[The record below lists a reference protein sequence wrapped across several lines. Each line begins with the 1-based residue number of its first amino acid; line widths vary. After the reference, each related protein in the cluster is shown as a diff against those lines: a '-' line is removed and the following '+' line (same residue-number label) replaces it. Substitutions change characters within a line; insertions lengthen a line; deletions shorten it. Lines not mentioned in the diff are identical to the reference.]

1 MIDAHTLA
9 LAGTAALY
17 AAAGYL
23 LGSIPVAWLLTWQ
36 LTGRDLRTMGSGN
49 VGVMNTALSVNRWA
63 GLIVL
68 LTELAKGVLAV
79 LVPWFVTGEPVVIGA
94 CALGAFVGTRWP
106 VWLRFHGGR
115 GNTCAAASL
124 VLIAPVAVLVL
135 AIVFFS
141 LRWMG
146 LGNFAATRLMAAA
159 LPVVVGLTT
168 LSWWWL
174 AVGVAYVLL
183 FLTTHR
189 PTTDDHLLIEQQFPS
204 LWAFITSP
212 RRHRD
217 DDGASE
223 GQPPLAG
230 DPL

>member
-1 MIDAHTLA
+1 MIDQHVIA
-9 LAGTAALY
+9 LAASAAFY
-17 AAAGYL
+17 AAGGYL
-23 LGSIPVAWLLTWQ
+23 LGSIPVAWLLTWL

-49 VGVMNTALSVNRWA
+49 VGVMNIALSVHRWA
-63 GLIVL
+63 GLVVL
-68 LTELAKGVLAV
+68 LTEVAKGLLAV
-79 LVPWFVTGEPVVIGA
+79 LIPWFASGEPVLIGV
-94 CALGAFVGTRWP
+94 CAVGAFVGTRWP
-106 VWLRFHGGR
+106 VWLGFHGGR

-124 VLIAPVAVLVL
+124 VLIAPLAVAVLGMVWFG
-135 AIVFFS
+135 V
-141 LRWMG
+141 RWIG
-146 LGNFAATRLMAAA
+146 VSNFGATRVMVAA
-159 LPVVVGLTT
+159 LPVVVGATT

-212 RRHRD
+212 RRHRGGE
-217 DDGASE
+217 GASE
-223 GQPPLAG
+223 GQPPLEG

>member
-1 MIDAHTLA
+1 VIDERTIAW
-9 LAGTAALY
+9 AALGAVY
-17 AAAGYL
+17 AAVGYL

-63 GLIVL
+63 GLVVL
-68 LTELAKGVLAV
+68 LTEVAKGLLAV
-79 LVPWFVTGEPVVIGA
+79 LVPWFATGEPVVIGA

-124 VLIAPVAVLVL
+124 VLIAPAAVLVL
-135 AIVFFS
+135 AIVFFT

-146 LGNFAATRLMAAA
+146 LGNFAATRLMVAA
-159 LPVVVGLTT
+159 LPPVVGLTT

-174 AVGVAYVLL
+174 AVGVAYVVL

-212 RRHRD
+212 RRHRND
-217 DDGASE
+217 EEVSE
-223 GQPPLAG
+223 GQPPVAG
-230 DPL
+230 DAV

>member
-1 MIDAHTLA
+1 VIDAHASGLA
-9 LAGTAALY
+9 VLAAGY
-17 AAAGYL
+17 AVGGYL
-23 LGSIPVAWLLTWQ
+23 LGSIPVAWLLTWM
-36 LTGRDLRTMGSGN
+36 LTGRDLRTLGSGN

-63 GLIVL
+63 GLVVL
-68 LTELAKGVLAV
+68 LTELVKGLVAV
-79 LVPWFVTGEPVVIGA
+79 LVPLVATGEPVLIGA

-106 VWLRFHGGR
+106 IWLRFHGGR

-124 VLIAPVAVLVL
+124 VLIAPL
-135 AIVFFS
+135 AIPILAILWFGV
-141 LRWMG
+141 RW
-146 LGNFAATRLMAAA
+146 LGVSNFAATRVMVAG
-159 LPVVVGLTT
+159 LPLVLGATT

-174 AVGVAYVLL
+174 AVGIIYVLL

-217 DDGASE
+217 DEEVSE